1 MLAHLPKSVHQTNS
15 GIRRWKTKYS
25 FVQFDD
31 RGSYRRDEN
40 YPHVIFLASVL
51 RWAVKGTHVV
61 SRKTNGVTEHFDLDT
76 AETISNNSR
85 ALDSAAAFLADLIE
99 SKSVSI
105 YSKHSRLPLG
115 NAERA
120 LVLGKLRGMD
130 GGELGGLIGDDGF
143 GYYLD
148 GRELFVAVKNSVLP
162 VEDDFQK
169 GGVWHRL
176 AWDAPPDWHDSLGGK
191 TQHYETAAAK
201 AEPVPIEAA
210 KPTTSALDISAKVE
224 LKPTAWHHEARTIA
238 DEFDETDAKAGA
250 YDSVS
255 HIAERVETEMRKRKI
270 QGPRGPLSWK
280 TILREALQG
289 GKWNRKR

>member
-1 MLAHLPKSVHQTNS
+1 MLAGKSKSAHQTNS
-15 GIRRWKTKYS
+15 GSARWKTKYS

-61 SRKTNGVTEHFDLDT
+61 CSTTNGVTEHYELDMEAT
-76 AETISNNSR
+76 VSNNSR
-85 ALDSAAAFLADLIE
+85 ALDSTGAFLADLIE
-99 SKSVSI
+99 SKCVSI

-115 NAERA
+115 NAELQ

-148 GRELFVAVKNSVLP
+148 GRELFVAVLNSALP

-191 TQHYETAAAK
+191 TRHYETAAAK

-210 KPTTSALDISAKVE
+210 KPTASALETSAKVQ
-224 LKPTAWHHEARTIA
+224 LKTTDWRNDARTIA
-238 DEFDETDAKAGA
+238 DEFDETDAKGGA

-255 HIAERVETEMRKRKI
+255 HIAERVATEMRKRKI
-270 QGPRGPLSWK
+270 QGPRGALSCN

-289 GKWNRKR
+289 GRWNRKR

>member
-1 MLAHLPKSVHQTNS
+1 MENRV
-15 GIRRWKTKYS
+15 
-25 FVQFDD
+25 FVCTVDD

-40 YPHVIFLASVL
+40 YPHVIFLASAL

-61 SRKTNGVTEHFDLDT
+61 CSTTNGVTEHFDLDT
-76 AETISNNSR
+76 AATISNNSH

-99 SKSVSI
+99 SKNVSI
-105 YSKHSRLPLG
+105 YSKYSRLPLG
-115 NAERA
+115 NAEREP
-120 LVLGKLRGMD
+120 VLGKLRGMD

-148 GRELFVAVKNSVLP
+148 GRELFIAVMNSSLP

-176 AWDAPPDWHDSLGGK
+176 AWDAPPDWRDSLVGRAR
-191 TQHYETAAAK
+191 HYETAAAK
-201 AEPVPIEAA
+201 AEPVPTEAT
-210 KPTTSALDISAKVE
+210 KPTASAMETSAKVQ
-224 LKPTAWHHEARTIA
+224 LKTTDWRDDARTIA
-238 DEFDETDAKAGA
+238 DEFDETDAKVGA

-270 QGPRGPLSWK
+270 QGPRCPLSWK

-289 GKWNRKR
+289 GRWNRKR